1 MTQYDL
7 ILDWFEK
14 HEYLTVK
21 VALEELGI
29 YALSQR
35 CGELHKRLVPCG
47 LQIKSEMIKVIG
59 RDGKP
64 KHCARYSLIR
74 TNDVAAECKLF
85 YHEDEKIAEEWR
97 IESRM
102 HD

>member
-7 ILDWFEK
+7 ILGWFEK

-21 VALEELGI
+21 VALNELDI

-35 CGELHKRLVPCG
+35 VGELNKKLAPFY
-47 LQIKSEMIKVIG
+47 LEIKSELIKLPSG
-59 RDGKP
+59 

-85 YHEDEKIAEEWR
+85 YHEDEKIAEEWT
-97 IESRM
+97 

>member
-7 ILDWFEK
+7 ILGWFEK

-21 VALEELGI
+21 VALQELGI

-35 CGELHKRLVPCG
+35 CGELHKRLVPRG

-74 TNDVAAECKLF
+74 TNESLAAEWYGRGLWSGAPPFLCNKTNIM
-85 YHEDEKIAEEWR
+85 K
-97 IESRM
+97 
-102 HD
+102 